1 MAAFPAV
8 LICFSLMWA
17 LSFSPWQMW
26 MVSLLLIPPFLFGVA
41 GTSREAARA
50 FRAFA
55 SVLEALREGEYS
67 LRLRL
72 PALNDPLATVA
83 GQINVMGDTLQRD
96 RLIARESEALICK
109 VFSSPLAHAPIAQ
122 GGAIETAIRKNL
134 QVQSGTP
141 MCLLEE
147 MVSLQQTRSKSKSS
161 LHRRVVWMATIA
173 SLPAVLICFG
183 LMWAGGFSGKVIWT
197 FGLIAVGFAVG
208 GVAATRA
215 SVVRPLQTLANVLAA
230 VREGDYS
237 LRVRGAAD
245 DDSLG
250 AVVREVNTLGETL
263 RVQRLGAHEAEA
275 LLRKVMEEIPV
286 GIFAF
291 DAERKL
297 ALVNRAGAAM
307 LARTPEHLRSSSAL
321 ELGLEACLVGA
332 VEQVLELDLPGA
344 KGRFNI
350 HRDTF
355 REGGKPHEL
364 LVLNDVSAPLREEE
378 RQAWQRLVRVLGHE
392 INNSLAPIRSLTGS
406 LKTIL
411 SRNPLPED
419 WAEDVVG
426 GLDVIGGRAESLN
439 RFMSAYASLARLP
452 KPNKSEHEVGPLV
465 QRVAGLEQRMPVKVE
480 PGPEIMAHIDADQIE
495 QVLVNLIKNGVEAVS
510 ETSGE
515 GGVAVRW
522 SDLGTAVEIV
532 VLDEGP
538 GLSGTK
544 NLFVPFFT
552 TKPKGSGI
560 GLVLCRQIAE
570 AHGGSLTL
578 ENRHDGLVGCA
589 ARLVLPK

>member
-1 MAAFPAV
+1 
-8 LICFSLMWA
+8 
-17 LSFSPWQMW
+17 
-26 MVSLLLIPPFLFGVA
+26 
-41 GTSREAARA
+41 
-50 FRAFA
+50 
-55 SVLEALREGEYS
+55 
-67 LRLRL
+67 
-72 PALNDPLATVA
+72 
-83 GQINVMGDTLQRD
+83 
-96 RLIARESEALICK
+96 
-109 VFSSPLAHAPIAQ
+109 
-122 GGAIETAIRKNL
+122 
-134 QVQSGTP
+134 
-141 MCLLEE
+141 

-173 SLPAVLICFG
+173 CAPSVLICFG
-183 LMWAGGFSGKVIWT
+183 LMWVGDFSQRVIWT
-197 FGLIAVGFAVG
+197 FGLLAVGFAAG
-208 GVAATRA
+208 GIAATRA

-263 RVQRLGAHEAEA
+263 RVQRLGAQEAEA

-291 DAERKL
+291 TAERKL
-297 ALVNRAGAAM
+297 VLVNRSGAAM
-307 LARTPEHLRSSSAL
+307 LARTPEQLRQITAA
-321 ELGLEACLVGA
+321 ELGLEGCLQGA
-332 VEQVLELDLPGA
+332 AEQVLELDLPGA

-419 WAEDVVG
+419 WAEDVIG

-452 KPNKSEHEVGPLV
+452 KPNKSEHSVGPLV
-465 QRVAGLEQRMPVKVE
+465 ERVAGLEQRMEVAVE
-480 PGPEIMAHIDADQIE
+480 PGPEISAHFDADQIE
-495 QVLVNLIKNGVEAVS
+495 QVLVNLIKNGVEAVG
-510 ETSGE
+510 ETAGN
-515 GGVAVRW
+515 GGVCVRW
-522 SDLGTAVEIV
+522 SDLGAAVEIV

-578 ENRHDGLVGCA
+578 ENRTDRTGCA